1 MVVRNNLATRRDFL
15 RLGGV
20 AGASLLFGAACADEP
35 NTAATASADTT
46 ADGSSSE
53 DNISDTGADTTEEVV
68 EDTGADVPADT
79 TPPPYEEPAAGWPAC
94 DATAT
99 TQTITFVHVNDTHG
113 NFAPLKDGKSPAAR
127 ARGYFDKVKRENP
140 FSLFTNGGDD
150 FEKGS
155 VAELRSA
162 GQATLEYIEAMD
174 FDVRCIGN
182 HDFAWSPETL
192 LEFTRAGSAKVLC
205 SNVTYTGPDPSRWGA
220 LDFAKVD
227 VGCLTVGFFSLVSKP
242 WNERNEQYTG
252 DFFPADFP
260 ARWDWTERAQELV
273 AAHRAEVDLLVCI
286 SHLGNGGDQELAAA
300 VDGLDVIL
308 GAHSHTVLMREELVN
323 NTIIIQ
329 CGSSLGWVGR
339 LDLEV
344 DLLSR
349 AITAHRYRMTPNLP
363 GSLPE
368 NPRVAQAMTEML
380 ERHAPAAHTTIARCT
395 TPLSAIDIADLT
407 SRAAIEIAGVDA
419 AMTDA
424 TTVWSTWGAQGIT
437 EQDLA
442 DTYRVERQPAGTPGF
457 NGFYT
462 ASMTGSALEQMRLS
476 ATDRWRFAGPASIDP
491 AATYTVAV
499 QKILVFNADVYLQPG
514 VTFDSPDFFLEAW
527 ELLERFG
534 QARAAAGLTFNDR

>member
-1 MVVRNNLATRRDFL
+1 MVVRNNLATRREFL

-20 AGASLLFGAACADEP
+20 AGASLLFGAACADET
-35 NTAATASADTT
+35 NTAVTASADSA

-53 DNISDTGADTTEEVV
+53 DAFSDTGADTAEEVV
-68 EDTGADVPADT
+68 EDTTADAPADT

-155 VAELRSA
+155 VAELRSS

-192 LEFTRAGSAKVLC
+192 LDFTRAGSAKVLC

-252 DFFPADFP
+252 DFFPTDFP
-260 ARWDWTERAQELV
+260 ARWDWTERAQEIV

-339 LDLEV
+339 LDLDV

-462 ASMTGSALEQMRLS
+462 ASLTGAALEQMRQS